1 MPLSDMK
8 NLGPKSRQ
16 WLAEIGIHTP
26 EDLAGQDPV
35 DVYLALKRRHPKPIN
50 LLMLYALAG
59 AMIKCHWNELPPD
72 LKAELKRRAEAG
84 LKADAST

>member
-1 MPLSDMK
+1 MK

-16 WLAEIGIHTP
+16 WLSEIGIHTP
-26 EDLAGQDPV
+26 EDLAGKDPV
-35 DVYLALKRRHPKPIN
+35 DVYLALKRRDPKAVN

-59 AMIKCHWNELPPD
+59 AMLNCHWNELPPD

-84 LKADAST
+84 LKAGTSA